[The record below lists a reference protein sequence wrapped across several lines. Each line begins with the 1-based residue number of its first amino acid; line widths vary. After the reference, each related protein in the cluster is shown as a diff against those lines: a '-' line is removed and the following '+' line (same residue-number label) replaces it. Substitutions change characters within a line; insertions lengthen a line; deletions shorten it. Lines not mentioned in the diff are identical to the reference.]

1 MYPQLNHS
9 FTDPLH
15 QVISFIGCMDSNL
28 QKTYK
33 KLNQSKQ
40 SENLSASG
48 QIYQHKIYQH
58 KIYQQFN
65 EQLIS
70 RGPFA
75 TKLAFW

>member
-1 MYPQLNHS
+1 
-9 FTDPLH
+9 
-15 QVISFIGCMDSNL
+15 MDSNL
-28 QKTYK
+28 QKTCK

-48 QIYQHKIYQH
+48 QLEPPQTDLLTNHKQ
-58 KIYQQFN
+58 IYQQFN

-70 RGPFA
+70 RGTFA